1 MSWEVRYLDE
11 QKIILVKNQGR
22 LTYQDFSDE
31 INAIVSLS
39 EKHQAYKILVD
50 DTEMS
55 TGIGTND
62 IYSFPKLYDGAG
74 MSKLCKIAV
83 VVSEDENG
91 LADFEFFETVC
102 INRGYL
108 TKTFFNMDAA
118 KAWFT

>member
-1 MSWEVRYLDE
+1 MSWEVCYLDE
-11 QKIILVKNQGR
+11 QKIILVKNQGH

-39 EKHQAYKILVD
+39 EKHQAYKIVVD

-55 TGIGTND
+55 TSIGTID
-62 IYSFPKLYDGAG
+62 IYSFPKLYEGAG
-74 MSKLCKIAV
+74 LSKRCKIAV
-83 VVSEDENG
+83 VVSEDENA

-108 TKTFFNMDAA
+108 TKTFFSMAEA
-118 KAWFT
+118 KAWLT

>member
-1 MSWEVRYLDE
+1 MSWEVCYLDE
-11 QKIILVKNQGR
+11 QKIILVKNQGH

-39 EKHQAYKILVD
+39 EKHQAYKIVVD

-55 TGIGTND
+55 TSIGTID
-62 IYSFPKLYDGAG
+62 IYSFPKLYEGAG
-74 MSKLCKIAV
+74 LSKRCIIAV
-83 VVSEDENG
+83 VVSEDENA

-108 TKTFFNMDAA
+108 TKTFFSMAEA
-118 KAWFT
+118 KVWLT